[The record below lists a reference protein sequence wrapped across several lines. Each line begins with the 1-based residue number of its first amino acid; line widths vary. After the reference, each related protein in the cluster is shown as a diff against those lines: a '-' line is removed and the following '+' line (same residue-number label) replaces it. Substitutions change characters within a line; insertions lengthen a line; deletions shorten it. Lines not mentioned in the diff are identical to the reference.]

1 MYWLLTTL
9 LWAQEGTTPPQAI
22 DTESTVDE
30 VAVNREI
37 YIAAPTIHDP
47 MLQTFSPYITSL
59 VVASSGTNSHWVR
72 RTGRASSVVILDP
85 YTIKLYHTNCNYG
98 IPLGCGV
105 TNGHWVLITD
115 IMTSDNFATIIL
127 KLYDEKAHL
136 IASTSKSSYSVEK
149 CKTQVSQ
156 TTIDQQGSM
165 GQSQTTIT
173 EKLPDKCVLLKP
185 SILDKDIKQAVTILF
200 ASIHPL

>member
-9 LWAQEGTTPPQAI
+9 LWAQEGTNPPQPI
-22 DTESTVDE
+22 CTEPTIEEVVVD
-30 VAVNREI
+30 REI
-37 YIAAPTIHDP
+37 YIAPPTIHDP

-85 YTIKLYHTNCNYG
+85 YR
-98 IPLGCGV
+98 CGV

-115 IMTSDNFATIIL
+115 IMTSNNFATIIL